1 MKRTIFTDEHQLFR
15 EGFQQ
20 FVQKEMVPNNDRW
33 EAEGIISRDIFEKAG
48 ENGFLGIDLPE
59 EYGGSGVKDY
69 RFNQIM
75 GEEFDLAGVA
85 AAGSG
90 LGLHNDICIPYFKE
104 YCNDDQKKRWMPG
117 LTDGSLITA
126 IAMSEPGTGS
136 DLASI
141 TTTAVKDGETYILNG
156 AKTFISNGINS
167 DLVIVAAKTDLQ
179 AGHRGISLLIVEREM
194 QGFERGRNLEKIGRH
209 SQDTA
214 ELFFTDVRVPAENLL
229 GEENKGFYYMMFNLP
244 QERLNIAISAVA
256 GTQYAF
262 DLTLEYV
269 KERQAFGQPIG
280 SFQNTRFK
288 MAEIATELEL
298 TWAFIDKCVLAHNL
312 KNLTADEA
320 AMAKWW
326 ATELQKRAID
336 QCLQF
341 FGGYGYM
348 DEYPISRLWRDGRV
362 QSIYGGTTEIMKEI
376 VKILA
381 MRLRSMNKEI
391 TKH

>member
-1 MKRTIFTDEHQLFR
+1 MERTIFESEHHLFR
-15 EGFQQ
+15 ESFRQ
-20 FVQKEMVPNNDRW
+20 FVDKEIVPNNQTWEEKGVIDR
-33 EAEGIISRDIFEKAG
+33 SLFEIAG
-48 ENGFLGIDLPE
+48 SNGFLGIDIPQE
-59 EYGGSGVKDY
+59 FGGGGIADY

-75 GEEFDLAGVA
+75 QEEFDMAGVA
-85 AAGSG
+85 AAASG
-90 LGLHNDICIPYFKE
+90 LGLHNDICIPYFLE
-104 YCNDDQKKRWMPG
+104 FCSDEQRERWLPG
-117 LTDGSLITA
+117 LVSGQYITA

-136 DLASI
+136 DLAAIS
-141 TTTAVKDGETYILNG
+141 TTATKDGDSFVLNG
-156 AKTFISNGINS
+156 AKTFISNGIIS
-167 DLVIVAAKTDLQ
+167 DLVIVAAKTNPE
-179 AGHRGISLLIVEREM
+179 AGHRGVSLLIVERGME
-194 QGFERGRNLEKIGRH
+194 GFERGRNLDKVGRH

-262 DLTLEYV
+262 DLTLQYV

-288 MAEIATELEL
+288 MAEISTELEL

-376 VKILA
+376 VGRGLG
-381 MRLRSMNKEI
+381 L
-391 TKH
+391 

>member
-1 MKRTIFTDEHQLFR
+1 MERTIFESEHHLFR
-15 EGFQQ
+15 ESFRQ
-20 FVQKEMVPNNDRW
+20 FVDKEIVPNNQTWEEKGVIDR
-33 EAEGIISRDIFEKAG
+33 SLFETAG
-48 ENGFLGIDLPE
+48 SNGFLGIDIPQE
-59 EYGGSGVKDY
+59 FGGGGIADY

-75 GEEFDLAGVA
+75 QEEFDMAGVA
-85 AAGSG
+85 AAASG
-90 LGLHNDICIPYFKE
+90 LGLHNDICIPYFLDFCSDE
-104 YCNDDQKKRWMPG
+104 QRERWLPG
-117 LTDGSLITA
+117 LVSGQYITA

-136 DLASI
+136 DLAAIS
-141 TTTAVKDGETYILNG
+141 TTATKDGDSFVLNG
-156 AKTFISNGINS
+156 AKTFISNGIIS
-167 DLVIVAAKTDLQ
+167 DLVIVAAKTNPE
-179 AGHRGISLLIVEREM
+179 AGHRGVSLLVVERGME
-194 QGFERGRNLEKIGRH
+194 GFERGRNLDKVGRH

-229 GEENKGFYYMMFNLP
+229 GEANKGFYYMMFNLP

-376 VKILA
+376 VGRGLG
-381 MRLRSMNKEI
+381 L
-391 TKH
+391 

>member
-1 MKRTIFTDEHQLFR
+1 MERTIFESEHHLFR
-15 EGFQQ
+15 ESFRQ
-20 FVQKEMVPNNDRW
+20 FVDKEIVPNNQTWEEKGVIDR
-33 EAEGIISRDIFEKAG
+33 SLFEIAG
-48 ENGFLGIDLPE
+48 SNGFLGIDIPQE
-59 EYGGSGVKDY
+59 FGGGGSADY

-75 GEEFDLAGVA
+75 QEEFDMAGVA
-85 AAGSG
+85 AAASG
-90 LGLHNDICIPYFKE
+90 LGLHNDICIPYFLE
-104 YCNDDQKKRWMPG
+104 FCSDEQRERWLPG
-117 LTDGSLITA
+117 LVSGQYITA

-136 DLASI
+136 DLAAIS
-141 TTTAVKDGETYILNG
+141 TTATKDGDSFVLNG
-156 AKTFISNGINS
+156 AKTFISNGIIS
-167 DLVIVAAKTDLQ
+167 DLVIVAAKTNPE
-179 AGHRGISLLIVEREM
+179 AGHRGVSLLIVERGME
-194 QGFERGRNLEKIGRH
+194 GFERGRNLDKVGRH

-376 VKILA
+376 VGRGLG
-381 MRLRSMNKEI
+381 L
-391 TKH
+391 

>member
-1 MKRTIFTDEHQLFR
+1 MKRTLFEEDHQLFR
-15 EGFQQ
+15 ETFRQ
-20 FVQKEMVPNNDRW
+20 FVEKEMVPHNNFW
-33 EAEGIISRDIFEKAG
+33 EQEGIVSREIFEKAG
-48 ENGFLGIDLPE
+48 EHGFLGIDLPE
-59 EYGGSGVKDY
+59 EYGGGGINDY

-90 LGLHNDICIPYFKE
+90 LGLHNDICLPYFKE
-104 YCNDDQKKRWMPG
+104 YCTTEQKERWMHG
-117 LTDGSLITA
+117 LTNGSLITA

-141 TTTAVKDGETYILNG
+141 ATTAVKDGESYLLNG

-167 DLVIVAAKTDLQ
+167 DLVIVAAKTDLD
-179 AGHRGISLLIVEREM
+179 ARHRGISLFVVERGME
-194 QGFERGRNLEKIGRH
+194 GFERGRNLEKIGRH

-214 ELFFTDVRVPAENLL
+214 ELFFTDVRVPSANLL
-229 GEENKGFYYMMFNLP
+229 GEENQGFYYMMFNLP
-244 QERLNIAISAVA
+244 QERLNIAVSAVA

-262 DLTLEYV
+262 NLTLEYI

-280 SFQNTRFK
+280 SFQNSRFK
-288 MAEIATELEL
+288 MAEIATELEFA
-298 TWAFIDKCVLAHNL
+298 WAFVDKCSLALN
-312 KNLTADEA
+312 NGELTAEEA

-326 ATELQKRAID
+326 TTELQKRAVD
-336 QCLQF
+336 QCLQLH
-341 FGGYGYM
+341 GGYGYM

-376 VKILA
+376 VGRNLG
-381 MRLRSMNKEI
+381 L
-391 TKH
+391 

>member
-1 MKRTIFTDEHQLFR
+1 MERTIFESEHHLFR
-15 EGFQQ
+15 ESFRQ
-20 FVQKEMVPNNDRW
+20 FVDKEIVPNNQAWEEKGIVDR
-33 EAEGIISRDIFEKAG
+33 SLFEIAG
-48 ENGFLGIDLPE
+48 SNGFLGVDIPQE
-59 EYGGSGVKDY
+59 FGGGGIADY

-75 GEEFDLAGVA
+75 QEEFDMAGVA
-85 AAGSG
+85 AAASG
-90 LGLHNDICIPYFKE
+90 LGLHNDICIPYFLE
-104 YCNDDQKKRWMPG
+104 FCSEEQRARWLPG
-117 LTDGSLITA
+117 LTSGQYITA

-136 DLASI
+136 DLAAIS
-141 TTTAVKDGETYILNG
+141 TTATKDGDSFVLNG
-156 AKTFISNGINS
+156 AKTFISNGIIS
-167 DLVIVAAKTDLQ
+167 DLVIVAAKTNPE
-179 AGHRGISLLIVEREM
+179 AGHRGVSLLVVERGME
-194 QGFERGRNLEKIGRH
+194 GFERGRNLDKVGRH

-376 VKILA
+376 VGRGLG
-381 MRLRSMNKEI
+381 L
-391 TKH
+391 

>member
-1 MKRTIFTDEHQLFR
+1 MERTIFESEHHLFR
-15 EGFQQ
+15 ESFRQ
-20 FVQKEMVPNNDRW
+20 FVDKEIVPNNQTWEEKGVIDR
-33 EAEGIISRDIFEKAG
+33 SLFEIAG
-48 ENGFLGIDLPE
+48 SNGFLGIDVPQE
-59 EYGGSGVKDY
+59 FGGGGIADY

-75 GEEFDLAGVA
+75 QEEFDMAGVA
-85 AAGSG
+85 AAASG
-90 LGLHNDICIPYFKE
+90 LGLHNDICIPYFLE
-104 YCNDDQKKRWMPG
+104 FCTDEQRERWLPG
-117 LTDGSLITA
+117 LVSGQYITA

-136 DLASI
+136 DLAAIS
-141 TTTAVKDGETYILNG
+141 TTATKDGDSFVLNG
-156 AKTFISNGINS
+156 AKTFISNGIIS
-167 DLVIVAAKTDLQ
+167 DLVIVAAKTNPE
-179 AGHRGISLLIVEREM
+179 AGHRGVSLLVVERGME
-194 QGFERGRNLEKIGRH
+194 GFERGRNLDKVGRH

-376 VKILA
+376 VGRGLG
-381 MRLRSMNKEI
+381 L
-391 TKH
+391 

>member
-85 AAGSG
+85 AADSG
-90 LGLHNDICIPYFKE
+90 RGLHNDICIPYFKE

-214 ELFFTDVRVPAENLL
+214 ELFFTDVRVPITNLL
-229 GEENKGFYYMMFNLP
+229 GEENKGFYYMMFNLA
-244 QERLNIAISAVA
+244 QERLNIAVSAVA

-262 DLTLEYV
+262 NLTLDYV

-280 SFQNTRFK
+280 KFQNTRFK
-288 MAEIATELEL
+288 MAEIATELEFA
-298 TWAFIDKCVLAHNL
+298 WAFIDKCSMALNDGE
-312 KNLTADEA
+312 LTAEEA

-326 ATELQKRAID
+326 TTELQKRAID
-336 QCLQF
+336 ECLQF
-341 FGGYGYM
+341 HGGYGYM

-376 VKILA
+376 IGRNLG
-381 MRLRSMNKEI
+381 L
-391 TKH
+391 

>member
-1 MKRTIFTDEHQLFR
+1 MERTIFESEHHLFR
-15 EGFQQ
+15 ESFRQ
-20 FVQKEMVPNNDRW
+20 FVDKEIVPNNQAWEEKGIVDR
-33 EAEGIISRDIFEKAG
+33 SLFEIAG
-48 ENGFLGIDLPE
+48 SNGFLGVDIPQE
-59 EYGGSGVKDY
+59 FGGGGIADY

-75 GEEFDLAGVA
+75 QEEFDMAGVA
-85 AAGSG
+85 AAASG
-90 LGLHNDICIPYFKE
+90 LGLHNDICIPYFLE
-104 YCNDDQKKRWMPG
+104 FCSEEQRARWLPG
-117 LTDGSLITA
+117 LTSGQYITA

-141 TTTAVKDGETYILNG
+141 ATTATKDGDSFVLNG
-156 AKTFISNGINS
+156 AKTFISNGIIS
-167 DLVIVAAKTDLQ
+167 DLVIVAAKTNPE
-179 AGHRGISLLIVEREM
+179 AGHRGVSLLVVERDME
-194 QGFERGRNLEKIGRH
+194 GFERGRNLDKVGRH

-288 MAEIATELEL
+288 MAEISTELEL
-298 TWAFIDKCVLAHNL
+298 AWAFIDKCVLAHNL

-326 ATELQKRAID
+326 TTELQKRAID

-348 DEYPISRLWRDGRV
+348 EEYPISRLWRDGRV

-376 VKILA
+376 VGRGLG
-381 MRLRSMNKEI
+381 L
-391 TKH
+391 

>member
-1 MKRTIFTDEHQLFR
+1 MERTIFESEHDLFR
-15 EGFQQ
+15 ESFKQ
-20 FVQKEMVPNNDRW
+20 FVEKEIVPNNNDWEDNGIVDR
-33 EAEGIISRDIFEKAG
+33 SLFEIAG
-48 ENGFLGIDLPE
+48 ANGFLGIDIPQDF
-59 EYGGSGVKDY
+59 GGGGIEDY

-75 GEEFDLAGVA
+75 QEEFDMAGVA
-85 AAGSG
+85 AAASG
-90 LGLHNDICIPYFKE
+90 IGLHNDICIPYFLE
-104 YCNDDQKKRWMPG
+104 FCSQEQRERWLPG
-117 LTDGSLITA
+117 LASGEYITA

-141 TTTAVKDGETYILNG
+141 SSTAIKDGESFILNG
-156 AKTFISNGINS
+156 AKTFISNGIIS
-167 DLVIVAAKTDLQ
+167 DLIIVAAKTNPE
-179 AGHRGISLLIVEREM
+179 AGHRGISLLVLERGM
-194 QGFERGRNLEKIGRH
+194 DGFERGRNLDKVGRH

-214 ELFFTDVRVPAENLL
+214 ELFFTDVRVPSENLL
-229 GEENKGFYYMMFNLP
+229 GEMNEGFYYMMFNLP

-269 KERQAFGQPIG
+269 KERQAFGKPIG
-280 SFQNTRFK
+280 NFQNTRFK
-288 MAEIATELEL
+288 MAEISTELEL
-298 TWAFIDKCVLAHNL
+298 AWAFIDKCVLAHNL
-312 KNLTADEA
+312 NNLSADEA

-326 ATELQKRAID
+326 TTELQKRAID

-376 VKILA
+376 VGRGLG
-381 MRLRSMNKEI
+381 L
-391 TKH
+391 

>member
-1 MKRTIFTDEHQLFR
+1 MKRTIFEEDHQLFR
-15 EGFQQ
+15 ETFRQ
-20 FVQKEMVPNNDRW
+20 FVEKEMVPHNNFW
-33 EAEGIISRDIFEKAG
+33 EQEGIVSREIFEKAG
-48 ENGFLGIDLPE
+48 EHGFLGIDLPE
-59 EYGGSGVKDY
+59 EYGGGGINDY

-90 LGLHNDICIPYFKE
+90 LGLHNDICLPYFKE
-104 YCNDDQKKRWMPG
+104 YCTTEQKERWMHG
-117 LTDGSLITA
+117 LTNGSLITA

-141 TTTAVKDGETYILNG
+141 ATTAVKDGESYLLNG

-167 DLVIVAAKTDLQ
+167 DLVIVAAKTDLD
-179 AGHRGISLLIVEREM
+179 ARHRGISLFVVERGME
-194 QGFERGRNLEKIGRH
+194 GFERGRNLEKIGRH

-214 ELFFTDVRVPAENLL
+214 ELFFTDVRVPSTNLL
-229 GEENKGFYYMMFNLP
+229 GEENQGFYYMMFNLP
-244 QERLNIAISAVA
+244 QERLNIAVSAVA

-262 DLTLEYV
+262 NLTLEYI

-280 SFQNTRFK
+280 SFQNSRFK
-288 MAEIATELEL
+288 MAEIATELEFA
-298 TWAFIDKCVLAHNL
+298 WAFVDKCSLALN
-312 KNLTADEA
+312 NGELTAEEA

-326 ATELQKRAID
+326 TTELQKRAVD
-336 QCLQF
+336 QCLQLH
-341 FGGYGYM
+341 GGYGYM

-376 VKILA
+376 VGRNLG
-381 MRLRSMNKEI
+381 L
-391 TKH
+391 

>member
-1 MKRTIFTDEHQLFR
+1 MERTIFESEHHLFR
-15 EGFQQ
+15 ESFRQ
-20 FVQKEMVPNNDRW
+20 FVDKEIVPNNQTWEEKGIVDR
-33 EAEGIISRDIFEKAG
+33 SLFEIAG
-48 ENGFLGIDLPE
+48 SNGFLGVDIPQE
-59 EYGGSGVKDY
+59 FGGGGIADY

-75 GEEFDLAGVA
+75 QEEFDMAGVA
-85 AAGSG
+85 AAASG
-90 LGLHNDICIPYFKE
+90 LGLHNDICIPYFLE
-104 YCNDDQKKRWMPG
+104 FCSEEQRARWLPG
-117 LTDGSLITA
+117 LTSGQYITA

-141 TTTAVKDGETYILNG
+141 ATTATKDGDSFVLNG
-156 AKTFISNGINS
+156 AKTFISNGIIS
-167 DLVIVAAKTDLQ
+167 DLVIVAAKTNPE
-179 AGHRGISLLIVEREM
+179 AGHRGVSLLVVERGME
-194 QGFERGRNLEKIGRH
+194 GFERGRNLDKVGRH

-288 MAEIATELEL
+288 MAEISTELEL
-298 TWAFIDKCVLAHNL
+298 AWAFIDKCVLAHNL

-326 ATELQKRAID
+326 TTELQKRAID

-348 DEYPISRLWRDGRV
+348 EEYPISRLWRDGRV

-376 VKILA
+376 VGRGLG
-381 MRLRSMNKEI
+381 L
-391 TKH
+391 

>member
-1 MKRTIFTDEHQLFR
+1 MKRTIFEEDHQLFR
-15 EGFQQ
+15 ETFRQ
-20 FVQKEMVPNNDRW
+20 FVEKEMVPHNNFW
-33 EAEGIISRDIFEKAG
+33 EQEGIVSREIFEKAG
-48 ENGFLGIDLPE
+48 EHGFLGIDLPE
-59 EYGGSGVKDY
+59 EYGGGGINDY

-90 LGLHNDICIPYFKE
+90 LGLHNDICLPYFKE
-104 YCNDDQKKRWMPG
+104 YCTTEQKERWMHG
-117 LTDGSLITA
+117 LTNGSLITA

-141 TTTAVKDGETYILNG
+141 ATTAVKDGESYLLNG

-167 DLVIVAAKTDLQ
+167 DLVIVAAKTDLD
-179 AGHRGISLLIVEREM
+179 ARHRGISLFVVERGME
-194 QGFERGRNLEKIGRH
+194 GFERGRNLEKIGRH

-214 ELFFTDVRVPAENLL
+214 ELFFTDVRVPSENLL
-229 GEENKGFYYMMFNLP
+229 GEENQGFYYMMFNLP
-244 QERLNIAISAVA
+244 QERLNIAVSAVA

-262 DLTLEYV
+262 NLTLEYI

-280 SFQNTRFK
+280 SFQNSRFK
-288 MAEIATELEL
+288 MAEIATELEFA
-298 TWAFIDKCVLAHNL
+298 WAFVDKCSLALN
-312 KNLTADEA
+312 NGELTAEEA

-326 ATELQKRAID
+326 TTELQKRAVD
-336 QCLQF
+336 QCLQLH
-341 FGGYGYM
+341 GGYGYM

-376 VKILA
+376 VGRNLG
-381 MRLRSMNKEI
+381 L
-391 TKH
+391 

>member
-1 MKRTIFTDEHQLFR
+1 MERTIFESEHHLFR
-15 EGFQQ
+15 ESFRQ
-20 FVQKEMVPNNDRW
+20 FVDKEIVPNNQTWEEKGVIDR
-33 EAEGIISRDIFEKAG
+33 SLFEIAG
-48 ENGFLGIDLPE
+48 SNGFLGIDIPQE
-59 EYGGSGVKDY
+59 FGGGGIADY

-75 GEEFDLAGVA
+75 QEEFDMAGVA
-85 AAGSG
+85 AAASG
-90 LGLHNDICIPYFKE
+90 LGLHNDICIPYFLE
-104 YCNDDQKKRWMPG
+104 FCSEEQRARWLPG
-117 LTDGSLITA
+117 LTSGQYITA

-141 TTTAVKDGETYILNG
+141 ATTATKDGDSFVLNG
-156 AKTFISNGINS
+156 AKTFISNGIIS
-167 DLVIVAAKTDLQ
+167 DLVIVAAKTNPE
-179 AGHRGISLLIVEREM
+179 AGHRGVSLLVVERGME
-194 QGFERGRNLEKIGRH
+194 GFERGRNLDKVGRH

-288 MAEIATELEL
+288 MAEISTELEL
-298 TWAFIDKCVLAHNL
+298 AWAFIDKCVLAHNL

-326 ATELQKRAID
+326 TTELQKRAID

-348 DEYPISRLWRDGRV
+348 EEYPISRLWRDGRV

-376 VKILA
+376 VGRGLG
-381 MRLRSMNKEI
+381 L
-391 TKH
+391 

>member
-1 MKRTIFTDEHQLFR
+1 MERTIFESEHHLFR
-15 EGFQQ
+15 ESFRQ
-20 FVQKEMVPNNDRW
+20 FVDKEIVPNNQAWEEKGIVDR
-33 EAEGIISRDIFEKAG
+33 SLFEIAG
-48 ENGFLGIDLPE
+48 SNGFLGVDIPQE
-59 EYGGSGVKDY
+59 FGGGGIADY

-75 GEEFDLAGVA
+75 QEEFDMAGVA
-85 AAGSG
+85 AAASG
-90 LGLHNDICIPYFKE
+90 LGLHNDICIPYFLE
-104 YCNDDQKKRWMPG
+104 FCSEEQRARWLPG
-117 LTDGSLITA
+117 LTSGQYITA

-141 TTTAVKDGETYILNG
+141 ATTATKDGDSFVLNG
-156 AKTFISNGINS
+156 AKTFISNGIIS
-167 DLVIVAAKTDLQ
+167 DLVIVAAKTNPE
-179 AGHRGISLLIVEREM
+179 AGHRGVSLLVVERGME
-194 QGFERGRNLEKIGRH
+194 GFERGRNLDKVGRH

-288 MAEIATELEL
+288 MAEISTELEL
-298 TWAFIDKCVLAHNL
+298 AWAFIDKCVLAHNL

-320 AMAKWW
+320 AMAKWGT
-326 ATELQKRAID
+326 TELQQRAID

-348 DEYPISRLWRDGRV
+348 EEYPISRLWRDGRV
-362 QSIYGGTTEIMKEI
+362 QSIYGGATEIMKEI
-376 VKILA
+376 VGRGLG
-381 MRLRSMNKEI
+381 L
-391 TKH
+391 

>member
-1 MKRTIFTDEHQLFR
+1 MKRTIFEEDHQLFR
-15 EGFQQ
+15 ETFRQ
-20 FVQKEMVPNNDRW
+20 FVEKEMVPHNNFW
-33 EAEGIISRDIFEKAG
+33 EQEGIVSREIFGKAG
-48 ENGFLGIDLPE
+48 EHGFLGIDLPE
-59 EYGGSGVKDY
+59 EYGGGGINDY

-90 LGLHNDICIPYFKE
+90 LGLHNDICLPYFKE
-104 YCNDDQKKRWMPG
+104 YCTTEQKERWMHG
-117 LTDGSLITA
+117 LTNGSLITA

-141 TTTAVKDGETYILNG
+141 ATTAVKDGESYLLNG

-167 DLVIVAAKTDLQ
+167 DLVIVAAKTDLD
-179 AGHRGISLLIVEREM
+179 ARHRGISLFVVERGME
-194 QGFERGRNLEKIGRH
+194 GFERGRNLEKIGRH

-214 ELFFTDVRVPAENLL
+214 ELFFTDVRVPSTNLL
-229 GEENKGFYYMMFNLP
+229 GEENQGFYYMMFNLP
-244 QERLNIAISAVA
+244 QERLNIAVSAVA

-262 DLTLEYV
+262 NLTLEYI

-280 SFQNTRFK
+280 SFQNSRFK
-288 MAEIATELEL
+288 MAEIATELEFA
-298 TWAFIDKCVLAHNL
+298 WAFVDKCSLALN
-312 KNLTADEA
+312 NGELTAEEA

-326 ATELQKRAID
+326 TTELQKRAVD
-336 QCLQF
+336 QCLQLH
-341 FGGYGYM
+341 GGYGYM

-376 VKILA
+376 VGRNLG
-381 MRLRSMNKEI
+381 L
-391 TKH
+391 

>member
-1 MKRTIFTDEHQLFR
+1 MERTIFESEHHLFR
-15 EGFQQ
+15 ESFRQ
-20 FVQKEMVPNNDRW
+20 FVDKEIVPNNQAWEEKGIVDR
-33 EAEGIISRDIFEKAG
+33 SLFEIAG
-48 ENGFLGIDLPE
+48 SNGFLGVDIPQE
-59 EYGGSGVKDY
+59 FGGGGIADY

-75 GEEFDLAGVA
+75 QEEFDMAGVA
-85 AAGSG
+85 AAASG
-90 LGLHNDICIPYFKE
+90 LGLHNDICIPYFLE
-104 YCNDDQKKRWMPG
+104 FCSEEQRARWLPG
-117 LTDGSLITA
+117 LTSGQYITA

-141 TTTAVKDGETYILNG
+141 ATTATKDGDSFVLNG
-156 AKTFISNGINS
+156 AKTFISNGIIS
-167 DLVIVAAKTDLQ
+167 DLVIVAAKTNPE
-179 AGHRGISLLIVEREM
+179 AGHRGVSLLVVERGME
-194 QGFERGRNLEKIGRH
+194 GFERGRNLDKVGRH

-269 KERQAFGQPIG
+269 KERQAFGQPIW

-288 MAEIATELEL
+288 MAEISTELEL
-298 TWAFIDKCVLAHNL
+298 AWAFIDKCVLAHNL

-326 ATELQKRAID
+326 TTELQKRAID

-348 DEYPISRLWRDGRV
+348 EEYPISRLWRDGRV

-376 VKILA
+376 VGRGLG
-381 MRLRSMNKEI
+381 L
-391 TKH
+391 

>member
-1 MKRTIFTDEHQLFR
+1 MERTIFESEHHLFR
-15 EGFQQ
+15 ESFRQ
-20 FVQKEMVPNNDRW
+20 FVDKEIVPNNQTWEEKGVIDR
-33 EAEGIISRDIFEKAG
+33 SLFEIAG
-48 ENGFLGIDLPE
+48 SNGFLGIDIPQE
-59 EYGGSGVKDY
+59 FGGGGIADY

-75 GEEFDLAGVA
+75 QEEFDMAGVA
-85 AAGSG
+85 AAASG
-90 LGLHNDICIPYFKE
+90 LGLHNDICIPYFLE
-104 YCNDDQKKRWMPG
+104 FCSDQQRERWLPG
-117 LTDGSLITA
+117 LVSGQYITA

-136 DLASI
+136 DLAAIS
-141 TTTAVKDGETYILNG
+141 TTATKDGDSFVLNG
-156 AKTFISNGINS
+156 AKTFISNGIIS
-167 DLVIVAAKTDLQ
+167 DLVIVAAKTNPE
-179 AGHRGISLLIVEREM
+179 AGHRGVSLLVVERGME
-194 QGFERGRNLEKIGRH
+194 GFERGRNLDKVGRH

-376 VKILA
+376 VGRGLG
-381 MRLRSMNKEI
+381 L
-391 TKH
+391 

>member
-1 MKRTIFTDEHQLFR
+1 MERTIFESEHDLFR
-15 EGFQQ
+15 ESFKQ
-20 FVQKEMVPNNDRW
+20 FVEKEIVPNNNDWEDNGIVDR
-33 EAEGIISRDIFEKAG
+33 SLFEIAG
-48 ENGFLGIDLPE
+48 ANGFLGIDIPQDF
-59 EYGGSGVKDY
+59 GGGGIEDY

-75 GEEFDLAGVA
+75 QEEFDMAGVA
-85 AAGSG
+85 AAASG
-90 LGLHNDICIPYFKE
+90 IGLHNDICIPYFLE
-104 YCNDDQKKRWMPG
+104 FCSQEQRERWLPG
-117 LTDGSLITA
+117 LASGKYITA

-141 TTTAVKDGETYILNG
+141 SSTAIKDGESFILNG
-156 AKTFISNGINS
+156 AKTFISNGIIS
-167 DLVIVAAKTDLQ
+167 DLIIVAAKTNPE
-179 AGHRGISLLIVEREM
+179 AGHRGISLLVLERGM
-194 QGFERGRNLEKIGRH
+194 DGFERGRNLDKVGRH

-214 ELFFTDVRVPAENLL
+214 ELFFTDVRVPSENLL
-229 GEENKGFYYMMFNLP
+229 GEMNKGFYYMMFNLP

-269 KERQAFGQPIG
+269 KERQAFGKPIG
-280 SFQNTRFK
+280 NFQNTRFK
-288 MAEIATELEL
+288 MAEISTELEL
-298 TWAFIDKCVLAHNL
+298 AWAFIDKCVLAHNL
-312 KNLTADEA
+312 NNLSADEA

-326 ATELQKRAID
+326 TTELQKRAID

-376 VKILA
+376 VGRGLG
-381 MRLRSMNKEI
+381 L
-391 TKH
+391 

>member
-214 ELFFTDVRVPAENLL
+214 ELFFTDVRVPITNLL
-229 GEENKGFYYMMFNLP
+229 GEENKGFYYMMFNLA
-244 QERLNIAISAVA
+244 QERLNIAVSAVA

-262 DLTLEYV
+262 NLTLDYV

-280 SFQNTRFK
+280 KFQNTRFK
-288 MAEIATELEL
+288 MAEIATELEFA
-298 TWAFIDKCVLAHNL
+298 WAFIDKCSMALNDGE
-312 KNLTADEA
+312 LTAEEA

-326 ATELQKRAID
+326 TTELQKRAID
-336 QCLQF
+336 ECLQF
-341 FGGYGYM
+341 HGGYGYM

-376 VKILA
+376 IGRNLG
-381 MRLRSMNKEI
+381 L
-391 TKH
+391 

>member
-1 MKRTIFTDEHQLFR
+1 MKRNIFRDEHELFR
-15 EGFQQ
+15 DTFQQ
-20 FVQKEMVPNNDRW
+20 FVQKEMVPHNESW
-33 EAEGIISRDIFEKAG
+33 ERDGIVGRELFEKAG
-48 ENGFLGIDLPE
+48 SSGFLGIDLPE
-59 EYGGSGVKDY
+59 EYGGGGIKDY

-85 AAGSG
+85 TAGSG

-104 YCNDDQKKRWMPG
+104 YCNEEQRQRWMPG
-117 LTDGSLITA
+117 LTSGSLISA

-141 TTTAVKDGETYILNG
+141 ATTAVKDGQSYVING

-167 DLVIVAAKTDLQ
+167 DLVIVAAKTNPD
-179 AGHRGISLLIVEREM
+179 ARHRGISLLVVERGME
-194 QGFERGRNLEKIGRH
+194 GFERGRNLEKIGRH

-214 ELFFTDVRVPAENLL
+214 ELFFTDVRVPLENLL
-229 GEENKGFYYMMFNLP
+229 GEENQGFYYMMFNLP

-262 DLTLEYV
+262 NITLDYV
-269 KERQAFGQPIG
+269 KERHAFGKPIG
-280 SFQNTRFK
+280 SFQNSRFK
-288 MAEIATELEL
+288 LAEIATELEL
-298 TWAFIDKCVLAHNL
+298 AWAFIDKCVMSLN
-312 KNLTADEA
+312 KKELTAEEA

-326 ATELQKRAID
+326 TTELQKRAID
-336 QCLQF
+336 QCLQLH
-341 FGGYGYM
+341 GGYGYM

-376 VKILA
+376 IGRNLG
-381 MRLRSMNKEI
+381 L
-391 TKH
+391 

>member
-1 MKRTIFTDEHQLFR
+1 MKRTIFEEDHELFR
-15 EGFQQ
+15 ESFRQ
-20 FVQKEMVPNNDRW
+20 FVHKEMVPHNDFW
-33 EAEGIISRDIFEKAG
+33 EQEGIVSRELFKKAG
-48 ENGFLGIDLPE
+48 EYGFLGIDLPE
-59 EYGGSGVKDY
+59 KYGGGGINDY

-85 AAGSG
+85 TAGSG
-90 LGLHNDICIPYFKE
+90 LGLHNDICLPYFKE
-104 YCNDDQKKRWMPG
+104 YCNDEQKGRWMNG

-141 TTTAVKDGETYILNG
+141 ATTAVKDGETYVMNG

-167 DLVIVAAKTDLQ
+167 DLVIVAAKTDPD
-179 AGHRGISLLIVEREM
+179 ARHRGISLFVVERGME
-194 QGFERGRNLEKIGRH
+194 GFERGRNLEKVGRH

-214 ELFFTDVRVPAENLL
+214 ELFFTDVRVPLRNLL

-244 QERLNIAISAVA
+244 QERLNIAVSAVA

-262 DLTLEYV
+262 NLTLEYI
-269 KERQAFGQPIG
+269 KERHAFGQPVG
-280 SFQNTRFK
+280 SFQNSRFK

-298 TWAFIDKCVLAHNL
+298 AWAFIDKCSLALN
-312 KNLTADEA
+312 NRELTAEEA

-326 ATELQKRAID
+326 TTELQKRAID
-336 QCLQF
+336 QCLQLH
-341 FGGYGYM
+341 GGYGYM

-376 VKILA
+376 IGRNLD
-381 MRLRSMNKEI
+381 L
-391 TKH
+391 

>member
-1 MKRTIFTDEHQLFR
+1 MERTIFESEHHLFR
-15 EGFQQ
+15 ESFRQ
-20 FVQKEMVPNNDRW
+20 FVDKEIVPNNQTWEEKGVIDR
-33 EAEGIISRDIFEKAG
+33 SLFEIAG
-48 ENGFLGIDLPE
+48 SNGFLGIDIPQE
-59 EYGGSGVKDY
+59 FGGGGIADY

-75 GEEFDLAGVA
+75 QEEFDMAGVA
-85 AAGSG
+85 AAASG
-90 LGLHNDICIPYFKE
+90 LGLHNDICIPYFLE
-104 YCNDDQKKRWMPG
+104 FCSDEQRDRWLPG
-117 LTDGSLITA
+117 LVSGQYITA

-136 DLASI
+136 DLAAIS
-141 TTTAVKDGETYILNG
+141 TTATKDGDSFVLNG
-156 AKTFISNGINS
+156 AKTFISNGIIS
-167 DLVIVAAKTDLQ
+167 DLVIVAAKTNPE
-179 AGHRGISLLIVEREM
+179 AGHRGVSLLVVERGME
-194 QGFERGRNLEKIGRH
+194 GFERGRNLDKVGRH

-229 GEENKGFYYMMFNLP
+229 GEANKGFYYMMFNLP

-376 VKILA
+376 VGRGLG
-381 MRLRSMNKEI
+381 L
-391 TKH
+391 

>member
-1 MKRTIFTDEHQLFR
+1 MERTIFESEHHLFR
-15 EGFQQ
+15 ESFRQ
-20 FVQKEMVPNNDRW
+20 FVDKEIVPNNQTWEEKGVIDR
-33 EAEGIISRDIFEKAG
+33 SLFEIAG
-48 ENGFLGIDLPE
+48 SNGFLGIDIPQE
-59 EYGGSGVKDY
+59 FGGGGISDY

-75 GEEFDLAGVA
+75 QEEFDMAGVA
-85 AAGSG
+85 AAASG
-90 LGLHNDICIPYFKE
+90 LGLHNDICIPYFLE
-104 YCNDDQKKRWMPG
+104 FCSDAQRERWLPG
-117 LTDGSLITA
+117 LVSGQYITA

-136 DLASI
+136 DLAAIS
-141 TTTAVKDGETYILNG
+141 TTATKDGDSFVLNG
-156 AKTFISNGINS
+156 AKTFISNGIIS
-167 DLVIVAAKTDLQ
+167 DLVIVAAKTNPE
-179 AGHRGISLLIVEREM
+179 AGHRGVSLLVVERGME
-194 QGFERGRNLEKIGRH
+194 GFERGRNLDKVGRH

-376 VKILA
+376 VGRGLG
-381 MRLRSMNKEI
+381 L
-391 TKH
+391 

>member
-1 MKRTIFTDEHQLFR
+1 MERTIFESEHHLFR
-15 EGFQQ
+15 ESFRQ
-20 FVQKEMVPNNDRW
+20 FVDKEIVPNNQTWEERGVIDR
-33 EAEGIISRDIFEKAG
+33 SLFEIAG
-48 ENGFLGIDLPE
+48 SNGFLGIDVPQE
-59 EYGGSGVKDY
+59 FGGGGSADY

-75 GEEFDLAGVA
+75 QEEFDMAGVA
-85 AAGSG
+85 AAASG
-90 LGLHNDICIPYFKE
+90 LGLHNDICIPYFLE
-104 YCNDDQKKRWMPG
+104 FCSDEQRERWLPG
-117 LTDGSLITA
+117 LVSGQYITA

-136 DLASI
+136 DLAAIS
-141 TTTAVKDGETYILNG
+141 TTATKDGDSFVLNG
-156 AKTFISNGINS
+156 AKTFISNGIIS
-167 DLVIVAAKTDLQ
+167 DLVIVAAKTNPE
-179 AGHRGISLLIVEREM
+179 AGHRGVSLLVVERGLE
-194 QGFERGRNLEKIGRH
+194 GFERGRNLDKVGRH

-376 VKILA
+376 VGRGLG
-381 MRLRSMNKEI
+381 L
-391 TKH
+391 

>member
-1 MKRTIFTDEHQLFR
+1 MERTIFESEHDLFR
-15 EGFQQ
+15 ESFKQ
-20 FVQKEMVPNNDRW
+20 FVEKEIVPNNNDWEDNGIVDR
-33 EAEGIISRDIFEKAG
+33 SLFEIAG
-48 ENGFLGIDLPE
+48 ANGFLGIDIPQDF
-59 EYGGSGVKDY
+59 GGGGIEDY

-75 GEEFDLAGVA
+75 QEEFDMAGVA
-85 AAGSG
+85 AAASG
-90 LGLHNDICIPYFKE
+90 IGLHNDICIPYFLE
-104 YCNDDQKKRWMPG
+104 FCSQEQRERWLPG
-117 LTDGSLITA
+117 LTSGKYITA

-141 TTTAVKDGETYILNG
+141 SSTAIKDGESFILNG
-156 AKTFISNGINS
+156 AKTFISNGIIS
-167 DLVIVAAKTDLQ
+167 DLIIVAAKTNPE
-179 AGHRGISLLIVEREM
+179 AGHRGISLLVLERGM
-194 QGFERGRNLEKIGRH
+194 DGFERGRNLDKVGRH

-214 ELFFTDVRVPAENLL
+214 ELFFTDVRVPSENLL
-229 GEENKGFYYMMFNLP
+229 GEMNKGFYYMMFNLP

-269 KERQAFGQPIG
+269 KERQAFGKPIG
-280 SFQNTRFK
+280 NFQNTRFK
-288 MAEIATELEL
+288 MAEISTELEL
-298 TWAFIDKCVLAHNL
+298 AWAFIDKCVLAHNL
-312 KNLTADEA
+312 NNLSADEA

-326 ATELQKRAID
+326 TTELQKRAID

-376 VKILA
+376 VGRGLG
-381 MRLRSMNKEI
+381 L
-391 TKH
+391 

>member
-33 EAEGIISRDIFEKAG
+33 EAEGIISREIFEKAG

-104 YCNDDQKKRWMPG
+104 YCNADKKKRWMPG

-214 ELFFTDVRVPAENLL
+214 ELFFTDVRVPTTNLL
-229 GEENKGFYYMMFNLP
+229 GEENKGFYYMMFNLA
-244 QERLNIAISAVA
+244 QERLNIAVSAVA

-262 DLTLEYV
+262 NLTLDYV

-280 SFQNTRFK
+280 KFQNTRFK
-288 MAEIATELEL
+288 MAEIATELEFA
-298 TWAFIDKCVLAHNL
+298 WAFIDKCSMALNDGE
-312 KNLTADEA
+312 LTAEEA

-326 ATELQKRAID
+326 TTELQKRAID
-336 QCLQF
+336 ECLQF
-341 FGGYGYM
+341 HGGYGYM

-376 VKILA
+376 IGRNLG
-381 MRLRSMNKEI
+381 L
-391 TKH
+391 

>member
-1 MKRTIFTDEHQLFR
+1 MERTIFESEHHLFR
-15 EGFQQ
+15 ESFRQ
-20 FVQKEMVPNNDRW
+20 FVDKEIVPNNQTWEEKGVIDR
-33 EAEGIISRDIFEKAG
+33 SLFEIAG
-48 ENGFLGIDLPE
+48 SNGFLGIDIPQE
-59 EYGGSGVKDY
+59 FGGGGISDY

-75 GEEFDLAGVA
+75 QEEFDMAGVA
-85 AAGSG
+85 AAASG
-90 LGLHNDICIPYFKE
+90 LGLHNDICIPYFLE
-104 YCNDDQKKRWMPG
+104 FCSDAQRERWLPG
-117 LTDGSLITA
+117 LVSGQYITA

-136 DLASI
+136 DLAAIS
-141 TTTAVKDGETYILNG
+141 TTATKDGDSFVLNG
-156 AKTFISNGINS
+156 AKTFISNGIIS
-167 DLVIVAAKTDLQ
+167 DLVIVAAKTNPE
-179 AGHRGISLLIVEREM
+179 AGHRGVSLLVVERGME
-194 QGFERGRNLEKIGRH
+194 GFERGRNLDKVGRH

-298 TWAFIDKCVLAHNL
+298 AWAFIDKCVLAHNL

-376 VKILA
+376 VGRGLG
-381 MRLRSMNKEI
+381 L
-391 TKH
+391 

>member
-33 EAEGIISRDIFEKAG
+33 EAEGIISREIFEKAG

-214 ELFFTDVRVPAENLL
+214 ELFFTDVRVPITNLL
-229 GEENKGFYYMMFNLP
+229 GEENKGFYYMMFNLA
-244 QERLNIAISAVA
+244 QERLNIAVSAVA

-262 DLTLEYV
+262 NLTLDYV

-280 SFQNTRFK
+280 KFQNTRFK
-288 MAEIATELEL
+288 MAEIATELEFA
-298 TWAFIDKCVLAHNL
+298 WAFIDKCSMALNDGE
-312 KNLTADEA
+312 LTAEEA

-326 ATELQKRAID
+326 TTELQKRAID
-336 QCLQF
+336 ECLQF
-341 FGGYGYM
+341 HGGYGYM

-376 VKILA
+376 IGRNLG
-381 MRLRSMNKEI
+381 L
-391 TKH
+391 

>member
-1 MKRTIFTDEHQLFR
+1 MERTIFESEHHLFR
-15 EGFQQ
+15 ESFRQ
-20 FVQKEMVPNNDRW
+20 FVDKEIVPNNQTWEERGVIDR
-33 EAEGIISRDIFEKAG
+33 SLFEIAG
-48 ENGFLGIDLPE
+48 SNGFLGIDVPQE
-59 EYGGSGVKDY
+59 FGGGGIADY

-75 GEEFDLAGVA
+75 QEEFDMAGVA
-85 AAGSG
+85 AAASG
-90 LGLHNDICIPYFKE
+90 LGLHNDICIPYFLE
-104 YCNDDQKKRWMPG
+104 FCTDEQRERWLPG
-117 LTDGSLITA
+117 LVSGQYITA

-136 DLASI
+136 DLAAIS
-141 TTTAVKDGETYILNG
+141 TTATKDGDSFVLNG
-156 AKTFISNGINS
+156 AKTFISNGIIS
-167 DLVIVAAKTDLQ
+167 DLVIVAAKTNPE
-179 AGHRGISLLIVEREM
+179 AGHRGVSLLVVERGME
-194 QGFERGRNLEKIGRH
+194 GFERGRNLDKVGRH

-376 VKILA
+376 VGRGLG
-381 MRLRSMNKEI
+381 L
-391 TKH
+391 